1 MLIHRSSCPEVFCK
15 KGVQDLTWC
24 LVLDKVWSFE
34 CAILLRKTLAHLLSC
49 DFWEIIKDLRFSFFK
64 EHLCATAS
72 KCNVTLKELLSLIFD
87 KLQEVTQNPWEYL
100 KRQGFPQVLRT
111 CGDCAKIWW
120 SWLESIHGGACG
132 RLKTLLKNTSQGVH
146 LLVKLS
152 AISLQVC
159 KFTKNELLHIY
170 FSRIL
175 ATISQKNI
183 GTNLLPPFNQCFQLP
198 KHVQFLI
205 FSHSLL
211 SQHWFRREWGFK
223 IFAFDIAEVFLVVS
237 LYFLTDFRL

>member
-1 MLIHRSSCPEVFCK
+1 MIFPHNIKKFTNLRHLWKSFYEAKLLMHRSSFPEVFCK
-15 KGVQDLTWC
+15 KGVQDLPWC

-49 DFWEIIKDLRFSFFK
+49 DFCKIIKDLRFSFFI

-72 KCNVTLKELLSLIFD
+72 KCNVTLRELLSLIFD

-100 KRQGFPQVLRT
+100 KRQGFPQVLRKW
-111 CGDCAKIWW
+111 GDCAKIWW
-120 SWLESIHGGACG
+120 SWLESVHGGACRG
-132 RLKTLLKNTSQGVH
+132 LKTLLKNTCEGVH

-152 AISLQVC
+152 AISLQAC

-175 ATISQKNI
+175 ATISQKNS
-183 GTNLLPPFNQCFQLP
+183 GTNPLPPL
-198 KHVQFLI
+198 
-205 FSHSLL
+205 
-211 SQHWFRREWGFK
+211 
-223 IFAFDIAEVFLVVS
+223 
-237 LYFLTDFRL
+237 